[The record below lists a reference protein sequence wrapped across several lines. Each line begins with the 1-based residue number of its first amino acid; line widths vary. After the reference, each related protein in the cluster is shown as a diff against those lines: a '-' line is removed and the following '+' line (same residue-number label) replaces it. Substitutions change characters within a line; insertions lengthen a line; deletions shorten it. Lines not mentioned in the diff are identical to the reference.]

1 MDIRE
6 VLQKNLSGRRVRD
19 ICDFVENLYLL
30 DYDLMILMAR
40 KFFNLFCVFHELNC
54 KKYQRMKI
62 PYLQENKKIVTDRA
76 LPLLKS
82 KIGKEYKKIVIA
94 DDIIIYGRSIK
105 RVYDEIEQVCPDI
118 DIYLTCYMMNH
129 VDAQLQGSE
138 SILRSK
144 VQYRYLAE
152 SDEWKMLS
160 DEIVQIFYLS
170 GRPYIS
176 YLPYYTLKG
185 DWSRQT
191 GGFDDDQVF
200 HISSDDMKHYGIKSF
215 MYTGSELEIFRRLP
229 FVKTCCLRFYYY
241 KPIDKT
247 VVIPYCSANVLE
259 DTYLEELSDYI
270 RKRYFT
276 RDYRM
281 LLKENSNGH
290 SMRVMELEYTL
301 SVWMAMFFFATRQVE
316 NYDWKRDI
324 EIYNF
329 VTEILPENELQV
341 GEIENAVNELM
352 KFDYKEV
359 APKTQAYDKVLEEN
373 FEELKKK
380 YLRKANLWKKKT
392 CNEVYESYIQRFLE
406 NYLKL
411 NGDIDDKEVKKV
423 SQNKDFDKRG
433 RHYGLPIS
441 YILNSIKEDYE
452 KWGETTPE
460 KCEKKCYAAILCA
473 ADSGKGTI
481 VTRYLQD
488 KGISESLIYAG
499 EQNYKF
505 YENTNFPFLY
515 GLYIIEQEGK
525 RDIMRKK
532 RIFRMRFLQYLKANH
547 IFYRWEETQQIIRL
561 EIGQLYG
568 QFLMN
573 SYDKHMKDS
582 RAEKAS
588 LKKAVTMALEICSN
602 N

>member
-6 VLQKNLSGRRVRD
+6 VLQKRLSVRRVRD
-19 ICDFVENLYLL
+19 ICDFVENLYLM

-54 KKYQRMKI
+54 EKYERMKI
-62 PYLQENKKIVTDRA
+62 PYIQENKRIVTDRA

-82 KIGKEYKKIVIA
+82 KIGEDYKKVVIA
-94 DDIIIYGRSIK
+94 DDIIIYGRSIG
-105 RVYDEIEQVCPDI
+105 RVYDEIEQICPDI
-118 DIYLTCYMMNH
+118 EIYLTCYMMNH
-129 VDAQLQGSE
+129 VDVQLQDPE
-138 SILRSK
+138 SILRNK

-185 DWSRQT
+185 DWSKKT

-200 HISSDDMKHYGIKSF
+200 HIGCDDMKHYGIKSF
-215 MYTGSELEIFRRLP
+215 MYTGPELAIFRRLP

-247 VVIPYCSANVLE
+247 VVIPYCSVDVLE
-259 DTYLEELSDYI
+259 DTYLEKLSDYI
-270 RKRYFT
+270 RKQYFT
-276 RDYRM
+276 KEYRK
-281 LLKENSNGH
+281 LLKENSNGNA
-290 SMRVMELEYTL
+290 MRIMELEYTL
-301 SVWMAMFFFATRQVE
+301 SVWMAVYFFAIRQE
-316 NYDWKRDI
+316 EDYKWKRDI
-324 EIYNF
+324 EFYNF
-329 VTEILPENELQV
+329 VTEILPEKRFQV
-341 GEIENAVNELM
+341 AEITNAVYELM
-352 KFDYKEV
+352 KFNYEKVIPE
-359 APKTQAYDKVLEEN
+359 TQDYDKVLEEK
-373 FEELKKK
+373 FEALKKE
-380 YLRKANLWKKKT
+380 YLKKANLWKGKK

-411 NGDIDDKEVKKV
+411 NGDIDDEEAKKG
-423 SQNKDFDKRG
+423 SQNNDFEIKG

-441 YILNSIKEDYE
+441 YILNSITEDYE
-452 KWGETTPE
+452 KWGEKTPE

-481 VTRYLQD
+481 VTRHLKD

-525 RDIMRKK
+525 RGIKRKK
-532 RIFRMRFLQYLKANH
+532 REFRIRFLQYLKANG
-547 IFYRWEETQQIIRL
+547 IFYRWEETQQIMRM
-561 EIGQLYG
+561 EISRKYG
-568 QFLMN
+568 RFLTN
-573 SYDKHMKDS
+573 SYDKHMKDNRS
-582 RAEKAS
+582 EKAS
-588 LKKAVTMALEICSN
+588 LEKAVIMALEICGDN
-602 N
+602 